1 MQVYC
6 VMDCWLGVRV
16 LNVHFMYKSKNQEPA
31 GFEAYFCG
39 MYQLIYWDPTKYIDQ
54 FLYTL
59 LSTLGV
65 GVATC
70 CGLDG
75 PEIEI
80 TVVARFSAPVQ
91 TGSEA

>member
-39 MYQLIYWDPTKYIDQ
+39 MYQLIYWDPTKYID
-54 FLYTL
+54 
-59 LSTLGV
+59 
-65 GVATC
+65 
-70 CGLDG
+70 
-75 PEIEI
+75 
-80 TVVARFSAPVQ
+80 
-91 TGSEA
+91 